1 MKAFNRLLRCLL
13 FLGLF
18 ADRAGRNWSRLIVS
32 RCLVYSWGSGGI
44 IGLAIILA
52 VNISYALRTVD
63 EEASRI
69 IRPGL

>member
-1 MKAFNRLLRCLL
+1 MEAFNRLLSCLL
-13 FLGLF
+13 FLVLL
-18 ADRAGRNWSRLIVS
+18 AGRNWSRLIVS
-32 RCLVYSWGSGGI
+32 RRLVSSWGSGGI

-69 IRPGL
+69 IRPSL

>member
-1 MKAFNRLLRCLL
+1 MKAFNCLL
-13 FLGLF
+13 LLGLF

-32 RCLVYSWGSGGI
+32 RRLASSWGSGGI
-44 IGLAIILA
+44 ISLAIILA

-69 IRPGL
+69 IRPSL

>member
-1 MKAFNRLLRCLL
+1 MKAFACFLRSLL

-18 ADRAGRNWSRLIVS
+18 AAWNWSRLIVS
-32 RCLVYSWGSGGI
+32 RRLVSSWGRGGI

-52 VNISYALRTVD
+52 VNVSYALRTVD

-69 IRPGL
+69 IRPSL